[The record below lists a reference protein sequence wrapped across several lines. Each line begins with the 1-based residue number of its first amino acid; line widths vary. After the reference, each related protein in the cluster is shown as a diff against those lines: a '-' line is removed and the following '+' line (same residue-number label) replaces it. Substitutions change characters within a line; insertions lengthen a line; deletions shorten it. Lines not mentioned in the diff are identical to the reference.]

1 MPSTWSRWAWVRR
14 TQSSRRKPRPLR
26 AAGAGF
32 PHHSRPGTGGGAYDQ
47 RRQPSIRQPAHR
59 RRCQGKTTSNK
70 LPSPRERDVKA
81 HHDRSPAD
89 PKLGRW
95 NEFQEIAPLHPDVAS
110 LSTSCYRRDESS
122 VTGGRCASR
131 RLDRRRRDRHR
142 AAEGRSR
149 GNRAGALARIEGAVG
164 KGETVKLVGFG
175 RFEVHERSA
184 RRGRN
189 LRTGE
194 SLKIPATRV
203 VRFKIGKRL
212 REAAARSKRKR
223 AGKGGK

>member
-1 MPSTWSRWAWVRR
+1 VLLGDLIENVATDTRQSKSVVEAIVR
-14 TQSSRRKPRPLR
+14 
-26 AAGAGF
+26 
-32 PHHSRPGTGGGAYDQ
+32 
-47 RRQPSIRQPAHR
+47 
-59 RRCQGKTTSNK
+59 
-70 LPSPRERDVKA
+70 
-81 HHDRSPAD
+81 
-89 PKLGRW
+89 
-95 NEFQEIAPLHPDVAS
+95 
-110 LSTSCYRRDESS
+110 
-122 VTGGRCASR
+122 
-131 RLDRRRRDRHR
+131 
-142 AAEGRSR
+142 
-149 GNRAGALARIEGAVG
+149 GALARIEGAVG
-164 KGETVKLVGFG
+164 RGETVNLVGFG